1 MNLNEMNNIS
11 SETYCN
17 KGNTCLQ
24 KGSFTKQHVFPKHKT
39 NRSHTYFA
47 MKLSQTAIDALA
59 GSTSGLVV
67 SVVMSPLDVMKT
79 RLQVSR
85 QPKDRISRG
94 VFMIM
99 KELYLEDGI
108 KSFYKGLGTTM
119 LGYIPNWSIYFV
131 TYQYSRST
139 LYNSIQ
145 CK

>member
-1 MNLNEMNNIS
+1 
-11 SETYCN
+11 
-17 KGNTCLQ
+17 
-24 KGSFTKQHVFPKHKT
+24 
-39 NRSHTYFA
+39 

-94 VFMIM
+94 VLMIM
-99 KELYLEDGI
+99 KELYMEDGI

-139 LYNSIQ
+139 LYNSID